1 MSRQTIAVILIT
13 IAATLYVS
21 HEAAPPRPPKPDRP
35 VLSLLVRLAKLALWT
50 AAFAE
55 PAPVEQQHY
64 VVQAVN
70 DDGTRRLD
78 NSEGW

>member
-1 MSRQTIAVILIT
+1 MSRQTLAVILIT

-21 HEAAPPRPPKPDRP
+21 HQAAPTPPPRPDRP

-55 PAPVEQQHY
+55 PAPVEQHY
-64 VVQAVN
+64 VAKAVN